1 MNFSVLDAKGLYTY
15 NNPLGSQSIPGSMKV
30 ADNVNCDQV
39 GITTTRRGFEFYS
52 DQQFTVTD
60 GFITKLFVYQNRLFA
75 SYNDGQFA
83 YDDGTGVWTTYGS
96 GFLMLPPTDGFLHQ
110 MQAGGNSY
118 FTTSNGIYK
127 LSGLNSNPP
136 YAAGAPAGLDTTTVV
151 SAQIASGFLEGA
163 SQCAYSIVWG
173 YTDESNLQIV
183 GAPSAAAYAANT
195 QSAGASNNANVI
207 VNFTVPP
214 FVVDNSTLPWFY
226 QIYRTPNTGS
236 LSVPPG
242 NNYQLVAQVDA
253 VAGDYSL
260 RYVSYED
267 TVLDSLLGAFLYT
280 ADGQP
285 DVGNPYNQPPLAL
298 DAAYF
303 NSMAFY
309 ANYSTLQN
317 VLFTLVA
324 VGASDGIQV
333 GDTFSIKDSAS
344 ATTYTY
350 TGALSTA
357 GTSVSGG
364 TPALTATALNFSVNI
379 DGDGAQAIVV
389 DDAGTHTGA
398 AVASAI
404 QVAIRA
410 LTANSEFNQD
420 SIDAV
425 TCVYTTVYT
434 ITSGAI
440 AGNGQASSVVVTGAG
455 ALTLKLG
462 VANGGTETAGTNAN
476 NPTTRTFAIYTAGS
490 PAVDIQTTAQN
501 LISVINRDP
510 NNDFYTAQ
518 YVSSFSGL
526 PGQMQLFA
534 QNLSQEFF
542 SLTSSRTTAWTPA
555 LPTTGV
561 TYASSNVTVQNY
573 LAISQVGKPE
583 SVPPSFTL
591 PVGSPNFPIQR
602 IIPVRT
608 ALIVIK
614 PQEGVFQVTGT
625 TPTTLTVTTL
635 DTTAFI
641 NGSET
646 LAPLNNSGYFFTTQ
660 GVMLVNESGC
670 EIMSRNV
677 QGDVLALASHL
688 YPDFPTLAFGLGYQS
703 DNAYILFLQQ
713 EPTDDYSTLQYRY
726 NWITQAWTNWDIP
739 CTAAVVNTANDR
751 LYLAT
756 PDGFILE
763 ERKSFTNQ
771 DYADPTTTIGI
782 SSIDTDE
789 MTMVLLDSSEVGVG
803 DQISQVDGPTTYT
816 ATVTANDVVTNEIT
830 VSSTDGFVVGAAQDT
845 AAIDSTITFMP
856 TSCGYPAFVKKF
868 TTWNFEFSN
877 ISFDTCTVS
886 FATDFYPNPE
896 SVTLEPN
903 LSGEWGTF
911 PWGTNPWGV
920 TQQTLQPI
928 PTYSTK
934 NTSLGHWTN
943 VTLNLKQAFTGFG
956 LCGYTIFF
964 NFLGERSR

>member
-15 NNPLGSQSIPGSMKV
+15 NNPLGTQSIPGSMKV
-30 ADNVNCDQV
+30 ANNVNCDQV

-52 DQQFTVTD
+52 DQQFDVTD
-60 GFITKLFVYQNRLFA
+60 GYITKLFVYQNRLFA
-75 SYNDGQFA
+75 SYNDGDFA
-83 YDDGTGVWTTYGS
+83 YDDGTGTWTTYGG
-96 GFLMLPPTDGFLHQ
+96 GFLMVGPSGGFLHQ
-110 MQAGGNSY
+110 MQAGGNAY

-127 LSGLNSNPP
+127 LSGLNANPP
-136 YAAGAPAGLDTTTVV
+136 YPAGAPAALDASTIV
-151 SAQIASGFLEGA
+151 SGEIASGFLEA
-163 SQCAYSIVWG
+163 QSQCAYSIVWG

-195 QSAGASNNANVI
+195 QTADPTHNANVI

-214 FVVDNSTLPWFY
+214 FVVENSSLPWFY

-236 LSVPPG
+236 LSVTPG

-253 VAGDYSL
+253 EASDYSA
-260 RYVSYED
+260 REISYED

-285 DVGNPYNQPPLAL
+285 DVGNPYNQPPLAM

-317 VLFTLVA
+317 VLFTLDA
-324 VGASDGIQV
+324 VGAPLGIQV
-333 GDTFSIKDSAS
+333 GDTVSLTDSDS

-350 TGALSTA
+350 TGATSTA
-357 GTSVSGG
+357 GTSVSGS
-364 TPALTATALNFSVNI
+364 TPATTATALSFDVNI
-379 DGDGAQAIVV
+379 DGDGAQTIVV
-389 DDAGTHTGA
+389 DDSGTHTGA
-398 AVASAI
+398 AVAAAI
-404 QVAIRA
+404 QAAIRG
-410 LTANSEFNQD
+410 LTANSEFNQP

-434 ITSGAI
+434 ITSGAV
-440 AGNGQASSVVVTGAG
+440 AANGQASSVVVTGAG
-455 ALTLKLG
+455 ASTLKLG

-476 NPTTRTFAIYTAGS
+476 DPTGRTFAVYTSGT
-490 PAVDIQTTAQN
+490 PAVNIQTTAQN

-510 NNDFYTAQ
+510 NNALYVVQ
-518 YVSSFSGL
+518 YVSTFSGL
-526 PGQMQLFA
+526 PGQMQVYA

-542 SLTSSRTTAWTPA
+542 SLTSSRTTCWTPA
-555 LPTTGV
+555 LPTSGT
-561 TYASSNVTVQNY
+561 TYPSSNVSVQNY
-573 LAISQVGKPE
+573 LAISQVSKPE
-583 SVPPSFTL
+583 SVPPAFTL
-591 PVGSPNFPIQR
+591 PVGSPNFPIER

-608 ALIVIK
+608 ALIVVK

-646 LAPLNNSGYFFTTQ
+646 MAALNNSGYFFTTQ

-677 QGDVLALASHL
+677 QGDILALASHL
-688 YPDFPTLAFGLGYQS
+688 YPDFPTLAFGVGYQS
-703 DNAYILFLQQ
+703 DNAYILFLQRD
-713 EPTDDYSTLQYRY
+713 PTDEYSTLQYRY
-726 NWITQAWTNWDIP
+726 NWITQAWTNWNIL

-756 PDGFILE
+756 PDGYILE

-771 DYADPTTTIGI
+771 DYADPTTEITITD
-782 SSIDTDE
+782 IDDDE
-789 MTMVLLDSSEVGVG
+789 LTMTLSDSSEVGVG

-816 ATVTANDVVTNEIT
+816 AIVTSNDIVTNVIG
-830 VSSTDGFVVGAAQDT
+830 VSSTEGFQTGTADDT

-877 ISFDTCTVS
+877 IFFDSCTVS
-886 FATDFYPNPE
+886 FTTDFYPNPE
-896 SVTLEPN
+896 SATLTPN

-911 PWGTNPWGV
+911 QWGTNPWGV

-928 PTYSTK
+928 PVYSTK